1 MGGFDALMRT
11 LLAGAACVL
20 ALGVAACSHDYSPPA
35 SATTPAPL
43 TGEHTQLN
51 PSADLKSAGVAMDPI
66 APGTKAAAGVVLP
79 ITGGTVSLDT
89 LEGLVR
95 QGGGLRYT
103 GSGKTVDLTEIQI
116 NTSAKQLSA
125 NVGGSF
131 MPVMDVQLATV
142 NQTGNLVQA
151 DVTLTLS
158 ADGAQAL
165 GIAGLQPGMT
175 MGTGVIQAKA
185 GQ

>member
-1 MGGFDALMRT
+1 MRT
-11 LLAGAACVL
+11 LLAVALCVL
-20 ALGVAACSHDYSPPA
+20 ALGAAACSHDYSPPA

-51 PSADLKSAGVAMDPI
+51 PSPELKSAGVTVDAI

-89 LEGLVR
+89 LQGLIH

-103 GSGKTVDLTEIQI
+103 GNGKTVDLTQIQI
-116 NTSAKQLSA
+116 NTAAKQLSA
-125 NVGGSF
+125 NVDGASF

-142 NQTGNLVQA
+142 NQTGDLVQA

-158 ADGAQAL
+158 SAGAQAL
-165 GIAGLQPGMT
+165 GLDGLQPGMT